1 MAQLT
6 EEESKELRGLVSE
19 FNQAKIQI
27 ADTVIAQSNI
37 LSKIEDLKKLYSES
51 ELNLV
56 KKYGKDAVINI
67 ETGEISEPQVKE

>member
-27 ADTVIAQSNI
+27 ADAVIAQSNI
-37 LSKIEDLKKLYSES
+37 LSKIDDLKKLYSES